1 MTTRQSVSQRNTQQ
15 DGALLITALDGRW
28 ENYRVQVKTCRRE
41 FSEEAVHDLR
51 VATRRSLAVLDI
63 ARTLDPSPRL
73 QKTRRFLKDQL
84 DDLDDLRDAQV
95 MLVEV
100 SETTESFP
108 DLKPFE
114 IHLQEREKH
123 LLRLARKQI
132 NALKLSEFKK
142 RIEKISDS
150 LMKRTVEGNFHARLH
165 QAVDNVYLRTMQAF
179 VQVDASQP
187 STIHRLRL
195 AFKKFRYMAEV
206 VQPLIPDYPESHLER
221 MHVYQSAMGD
231 IQDIEVFLSAL
242 NDFSESGASSLDPK
256 LIRRF
261 YEQRHAEFIAA
272 FIEDKGELITFWR
285 AASDQPFPW
294 EKKHD
299 PVHHPSRNRSGSG
312 AVRRRRQPASADRQ
326 RSEEDALHSTGT
338 QGTGDSTRPDPDQSI
353 PALDSDR
360 AHSGEEV

>member
-1 MTTRQSVSQRNTQQ
+1 MTTRQSTSKRNAQR
-15 DGALLITALDGRW
+15 DRALLISALDERW
-28 ENYRVQVKTCRRE
+28 ENYRMQVKTCRLE

-51 VATRRSLAVLDI
+51 VATRRLLAVLDI
-63 ARTLDPSPRL
+63 ARALDPHPRL
-73 QKTRRFLKDQL
+73 QKTRRSLKDQL
-84 DDLDDLRDAQV
+84 DDLDDLRDVQV

-100 SETTESFP
+100 SETLDNFL

-114 IHLQEREKH
+114 IHLQGREKR
-123 LLRLARKQI
+123 LLRLARKLV
-132 NALKLSEFKK
+132 NALKLSVFKK

-150 LMKRTVEGNFHARLH
+150 LKKRTVEVNFHEQLY

-231 IQDIEVFLSAL
+231 IQDIEVFLNAL
-242 NDFSESGASSLDPK
+242 SDFSESGAASFDSKP
-256 LIRRF
+256 IRRF
-261 YEQRHAEFIAA
+261 YEERHTESIAA

-285 AASDQPFPW
+285 AISEQPFPW

-299 PVHHPSRNRSGSG
+299 PVHHPSRNRRGSG

-326 RSEEDALHSTGT
+326 RSEEDALHRAGPE
-338 QGTGDSTRPDPDQSI
+338 GTGDSARPDPDQSL
-353 PALDSDR
+353 PALDPDR
-360 AHSGEEV
+360 THSSKKV

>member
-1 MTTRQSVSQRNTQQ
+1 MTVRQSTAKRSVER
-15 DGALLITALDGRW
+15 DRALLITALDGRW

-51 VATRRSLAVLDI
+51 VATRRLLAVLDI
-63 ARTLDPSPRL
+63 ARVLDPSPRL
-73 QKTRRFLKDQL
+73 QKTRRFLKDQI

-100 SETTESFP
+100 SETIESFP

-114 IHLQEREKH
+114 IHVQEREKH

-142 RIEKISDS
+142 RIEKIGKS
-150 LMKRTVEGNFHARLH
+150 LKKRTVEENYHARLY
-165 QAVDNVYLRTMQAF
+165 QALDNVYLRTMQAF
-179 VQVDASQP
+179 AQVDASQP

-221 MHVYQSAMGD
+221 MHVYQSTMGD

-242 NDFSESGASSLDPK
+242 NDFSESGAASFDPK
-256 LIRRF
+256 PIRRF
-261 YEQRHAEFIAA
+261 YEQRYAEFVAA

-312 AVRRRRQPASADRQ
+312 AVRGRRQPASADRQ
-326 RSEEDALHSTGT
+326 RSEEDALHRTGT
-338 QGTGDSTRPDPDQSI
+338 QGTGDSARPDPDQSI
-353 PALDSDR
+353 STLNSDR

>member
-1 MTTRQSVSQRNTQQ
+1 MTVRQSKSKPNIEQ
-15 DGALLITALDGRW
+15 DGALLITALDERW
-28 ENYRVQVKTCRRE
+28 ENYLLQVKTCRGE

-51 VATRRSLAVLDI
+51 VATRRLLAVLDI
-63 ARTLDPSPRL
+63 ARALDPSPRL

-95 MLVEV
+95 MLVDV
-100 SETTESFP
+100 SETIESFP
-108 DLKPFE
+108 DLARFE
-114 IHLQEREKH
+114 VHLQEREKH

-142 RIEKISDS
+142 RIEKIGDS
-150 LMKRTVEGNFHARLH
+150 LMKRAVEENFHTRLY
-165 QAVDNVYLRTMQAF
+165 QAVDDVYLRTMQTF

-187 STIHRLRL
+187 STIHRFRL

-242 NDFSESGASSLDPK
+242 SDFSESGASSFDPK
-256 LIRRF
+256 PIRRF

-272 FIEDKGELITFWR
+272 FIEDKGEFVTFWR

-326 RSEEDALHSTGT
+326 RSEEDALDRSGT

>member
-1 MTTRQSVSQRNTQQ
+1 MTVRQSTSKRNVER

-51 VATRRSLAVLDI
+51 VATRRLLAVLDI
-63 ARTLDPSPRL
+63 ARALDPNPRL
-73 QKTRRFLKDQL
+73 QKTRRFLRDQL

-100 SETTESFP
+100 SETIESFLN
-108 DLKPFE
+108 LKHFE

-142 RIEKISDS
+142 RIEKIGES
-150 LMKRTVEGNFHARLH
+150 LKKRSIEERFLVQLF
-165 QAVDNVYLRTMQAF
+165 QVVDNVYLRTMQAF
-179 VQVDASQP
+179 IQVDASQP
-187 STIHRLRL
+187 GTIHRLRL

-206 VQPLIPDYPESHLER
+206 VQPLIADYPESHLER

-231 IQDIEVFLSAL
+231 IQDMEVFLGAL
-242 NDFSESGASSLDPK
+242 NDFSESGASSFDPK
-256 LIRRF
+256 PVRRF

-294 EKKHD
+294 EKKHE
-299 PVHHPSRNRSGSG
+299 PVHHPSRNRRGSG
-312 AVRRRRQPASADRQ
+312 TVRRRRQPASADRQ
-326 RSEEDALHSTGT
+326 RSEEDALHRTGT
-338 QGTGDSTRPDPDQSI
+338 QGTGDSTRPDPDQSL
-353 PALDSDR
+353 PALNSDS

>member
-1 MTTRQSVSQRNTQQ
+1 MTMRQSTSIRNVER
-15 DGALLITALDGRW
+15 DGALLITALDGCW
-28 ENYRVQVKTCRRE
+28 ENYRVQVKICRRE

-51 VATRRSLAVLDI
+51 VATRRLLAVLDI
-63 ARTLDPSPRL
+63 ARALDPGPRL
-73 QKTRRFLKDQL
+73 QKTRRFLKDQI

-100 SETTESFP
+100 SETIENFP

-142 RIEKISDS
+142 RIEKIGES
-150 LMKRTVEGNFHARLH
+150 LKKRSIEERFHVQLSH
-165 QAVDNVYLRTMQAF
+165 AVDNVYLRTMQAF

-206 VQPLIPDYPESHLER
+206 VHPLIPDYPASHLER
-221 MHVYQSAMGD
+221 MHIYQSAMGD

-242 NDFSESGASSLDPK
+242 DDFSENGASSIDSKP
-256 LIRRF
+256 IRRF

-285 AASDQPFPW
+285 AASDQSFPW
-294 EKKHD
+294 EQKHD

-326 RSEEDALHSTGT
+326 RSEEDALHRTGT

>member
-1 MTTRQSVSQRNTQQ
+1 
-15 DGALLITALDGRW
+15 
-28 ENYRVQVKTCRRE
+28 
-41 FSEEAVHDLR
+41 
-51 VATRRSLAVLDI
+51 LAVLDI

-326 RSEEDALHSTGT
+326 RSEEDALHRTGT